1 MREIFRH
8 RIFVIIGLLAVAIF
22 TLSYVTLQKQP
33 SGCINT
39 EQCSNPLLPAKS
51 EVLWDAFS
59 RQFMSAVLFQ

>member
-39 EQCSNPLLPAKS
+39 EPAKS